1 MKTEGKLDLC
11 AGTCGWFSE
20 EVLTKPPPPKGD
32 LATGKTRFLILPW
45 NE

>member
-11 AGTCGWFSE
+11 AGTCGWFSA

-32 LATGKTRFLILPW
+32 LATGKTRFLIFSL
-45 NE
+45 E